1 MSFRDIL
8 TSDGNGKIS
17 SKKLVFLMTW
27 IVASAIVGE
36 MAWRNTL
43 NWDVFTAYLVFG
55 MGSDTFAKM
64 LALRYG
70 AKNDT
75 SPAS

>member
-17 SKKLVFLMTW
+17 SKKMVFLMTW
-27 IVASAIVGE
+27 VVASVIVGE
-36 MAWRNTL
+36 MAWRGTL

-75 SPAS
+75 AASS